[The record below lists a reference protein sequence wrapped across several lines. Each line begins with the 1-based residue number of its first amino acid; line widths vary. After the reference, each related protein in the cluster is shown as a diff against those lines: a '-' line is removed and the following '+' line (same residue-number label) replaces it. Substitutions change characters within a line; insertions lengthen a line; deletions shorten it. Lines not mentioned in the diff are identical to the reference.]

1 MSSINACVELY
12 DLMAKRFAAC
22 GRAPHQAKVYAET
35 RDFIAGCATVDES
48 MKKIKN
54 SKYYTAPAQALMLDK
69 FAAYRDAARA
79 NKLPELEKI
88 YDEKY
93 KEVEQDWMKAYEMG
107 YEKKVA
113 GVELRLNNQI
123 DAFNRAYTAYIEL
136 LCCGFDKGE
145 IKRHQD
151 DLIKA
156 FTDMNNNGEPFGNLA
171 AKESFRALVPA
182 NDMGFKKF
190 VMEAP
195 QLVNVAPDRS
205 AEEAAFKN
213 EFNRLWPILSQKKAQ
228 ITEVGKGEMARVR
241 YAACIAIP
249 PKDKTGKY
257 EFDLREEEMP

>member
-1 MSSINACVELY
+1 MASINACVELY
-12 DLMAKRFAAC
+12 DLMAKRFAAT
-22 GRAPHQAKVYAET
+22 GRTPNQARVYAET
-35 RDFIAGCATVDES
+35 RDLIADCATVDES
-48 MKKIKN
+48 MKRIKN

-69 FAAYRDAARA
+69 MAAYRDAARA
-79 NKLPELEKI
+79 NKLPELEQI

-93 KEVEQDWMKAYEMG
+93 KEIEQDWMKAYEMG

-113 GVELRLNNQI
+113 GVELKINNLI
-123 DAFNRAYTAYIEL
+123 DAFNKAYTAYIEL
-136 LCCGFDKGE
+136 LCCGFDKRE

-156 FTDMNNNGEPFGNLA
+156 FTDMNNYGEPFGNLA
-171 AKESFRALVPA
+171 AKEAFRNLVPA

-190 VMEAP
+190 VEEAP
-195 QLVNVAPDRS
+195 KLVNVAPDRS
-205 AEEAAFKN
+205 AEEAEFKE
-213 EFNRLWPILSQKKAQ
+213 EFNRLWSVLSAKKAQ
-228 ITEVGKGEMARVR
+228 VMEVGKGEMERVR